1 MFKNIIEYRETQQYR
16 KDQKQKQK
24 LQYGLVLFAILAV
37 LLIATTAVEAMTP
50 SKAVKP
56 TVSTTVAT
64 TDQQETQEIQAFAT
78 AVTKPLDQLTKED
91 LDLVDAHDED
101 PCYADNVKLPS
112 ELMVQTIKACKA
124 K

>member
-24 LQYGLVLFAILAV
+24 LKYGLVLFAILGV

-50 SKAVKP
+50 TKP
-56 TVSTTVAT
+56 PTASTTVAT
-64 TDQQETQEIQAFAT
+64 TEQQELQEIQAFAT

>member
-24 LQYGLVLFAILAV
+24 LKYGLVLFAILSV
-37 LLIATTAVEAMTP
+37 LLIVTTAVEAMSP
-50 SKAVKP
+50 AEPVKP
-56 TVSTTVAT
+56 ATVVAT
-64 TDQQETQEIQAFAT
+64 TEQPEIEEIQAFAT